1 MSTTLANAQ
10 TMSRKWYILDATDV
24 PLGRLAV
31 KAAVLLRGKHKT
43 NYTPNVDCGDHV
55 VIINA
60 AKVVLTGNKRL
71 NKKYYHH
78 TGWIGNMKVQTAD
91 ELLNK
96 NPEKMIT
103 LAVKGMIPDN
113 VLGRKQITR
122 LRVYKGAE
130 HKNAA
135 QKPEACPF

>member
-1 MSTTLANAQ
+1 
-10 TMSRKWYILDATDV
+10 MSRKWYILDATDV

>member
-1 MSTTLANAQ
+1 MSTTWANAK
-10 TMSRKWYILDATDV
+10 TMTRKWYILDATGV

-31 KAAVLLRGKHKT
+31 KAATLLRGKHKT

-55 VIINA
+55 IVLNA
-60 AKVVLTGNKRL
+60 AKVALTGSKL
-71 NKKYYHH
+71 VNKKYYRH
-78 TGWIGNMKVQTAD
+78 TGWIGNMKVRTAGD
-91 ELLNK
+91 MLQND
-96 NPEKMIT
+96 PEKMVT

-113 VLGRKQITR
+113 TLGRTQLTR

-135 QKPEACPF
+135 QKPEVAPF